1 MRTVL
6 TVYSRLTQGPWCWAI
21 RLWHVGHS
29 WDSWIFTR
37 PLSCCKLLLQ
47 LETNCSIC
55 WTLEAYSFTS
65 VVLPHSIDP
74 LLGSIV
80 DVSHQTLPVGRPFHV
95 VIALYFILLCCLC
108 HSDANRAASSS
119 CCLARCCWI
128 TILLLAKMYFTRLLE
143 PRSRSSSL
151 TPVFQINAVAVCILH
166 QFQTHSWFHVG

>member
-108 HSDANRAASSS
+108 QWCQSRCFKLLLLGTLLLDHHLLVGQDVLYEVVGTTESIFIFDSCFSRWYS
-119 CCLARCCWI
+119 CCLH
-128 TILLLAKMYFTRLLE
+128 T
-143 PRSRSSSL
+143 S
-151 TPVFQINAVAVCILH
+151 PVSN
-166 QFQTHSWFHVG
+166 T